1 MMAIL
6 KQRLVTN
13 LFGFWKG
20 VPMRRS
26 FALLVLSSACMF
38 CVQAKAVTF
47 SALTVGTTSSDF
59 GPSTYT
65 ETFDN
70 GQPLNKPANFTNLY
84 STWTS
89 STPTTAQIV
98 NNSLAGQYQ
107 APFFSPLRDATNYLS
122 VFGHSTETIT
132 LSSGLVGQSFGLFI
146 GSLDS
151 YNSITFY
158 DGNTIVGNG
167 GNPFTGN
174 QIATDFNLTAN
185 GGQTNTLSNRY
196 VEFKDI
202 GPFTSVV
209 LGSINNSF
217 EVDNV
222 AINYTGSLNRSV
234 PEASTWVMMIL
245 GFFSVGL
252 VGYRRTGLNLRLV

>member
-1 MMAIL
+1 
-6 KQRLVTN
+6 
-13 LFGFWKG
+13 
-20 VPMRRS
+20 MRRS
-26 FALLVLSSACMF
+26 LALLVLSSACMF

-47 SALTVGTTSSDF
+47 TALPVGTTSSNF
-59 GPSTYT
+59 GPSTFT

-70 GQPLNKPANFTNLY
+70 SAESYVNNPAKFTNDI

-89 STPTTAQIV
+89 STPITAQIV
-98 NNSLAGQYQ
+98 SGSVTNKYAEPY
-107 APFFSPLRDATNYLS
+107 SPGVDFKNYLS
-122 VFGHSTETIT
+122 VFGGSTETIT
-132 LSSGLVGQSFGLFI
+132 LKTGLVGQSFGLFI

-174 QIATDFNLTAN
+174 QIATDFGLTAN
-185 GGQTNTLSNRY
+185 GGQSNTNSNRY
-196 VEFKDI
+196 VEFLNI

-209 LGSINNSF
+209 LGSTTNSL

-222 AINYTGSLNRSV
+222 AINYSGSLTRSV

-245 GFFSVGL
+245 GFLSVGL